1 METKPLQWPIDWT
14 TLSRFD
20 RFFLFNPFWGKAKH
34 IYGDLLDQLDD
45 RTEEDLSRW
54 EKYPVEI
61 RELFDITS
69 PIIIEYM
76 EWPETS
82 LFLPDDPADILFWG
96 RVDFLDVSYALMCI
110 EEELEIEVSD
120 EFCWDLRC
128 TYAQL
133 LQKFLDEKSRTTG
146 LS

>member
-1 METKPLQWPIDWT
+1 MEIKPLQWPIDWT

-45 RTEEDLSRW
+45 RTEEDLNQW
-54 EKYPVEI
+54 EKYPAEI
-61 RELFDITS
+61 RKLFNITF

-76 EWPETS
+76 EWPEAS
-82 LFLPDDPADILFWG
+82 IFLPDDPAEILFWG
-96 RVDFLDVSYALMCI
+96 EVDFLDVSYALMCI

-133 LQKFLDEKSRTTG
+133 LQKFFVEKSRT
-146 LS
+146 SRVS